1 MKKSELQQ
9 LIKEEIQNILKEETA
24 HELEQ
29 YSDQY
34 LINLAED
41 EGIEKMIV
49 LDGEGGLANRD
60 EIIQALANINET
72 SSLNENISNYMFFQ
86 NLKTIKDEI
95 DEMLTYDPMM
105 MDAILNDDHNWA
117 SDHIATSKDDIE
129 EVYKL
134 FKAEMRIVKELKGG
148 QKRIAA
154 AAEPKDEITGADF
167 RALQAMKKK

>member
-1 MKKSELQQ
+1 MKKSELKQI
-9 LIKEEIQNILKEETA
+9 IKEEIKNILKEETA

-154 AAEPKDEITGADF
+154 AAEPKDKITGADF